1 MQKIDLESIKNYW
14 CYEDIKKNN
23 NINIKE
29 LKDRIRVNIYDKY
42 GVNATFYIKQYNYN
56 FDSFSISG
64 FNVFDKDINITEE
77 LEFTDSINDCIKGV
91 LYYFNT
97 RY

>member
-1 MQKIDLESIKNYW
+1 MTIF
-14 CYEDIKKNN
+14 
-23 NINIKE
+23 
-29 LKDRIRVNIYDKY
+29 DKY

-56 FDSFSISG
+56 FDDFSISG
-64 FNVFDKDINITEE
+64 FDVFDRHIKITEE